1 MTEFTDPLQ
10 RLVSK
15 HWKSILKFIVGLIL
29 FGYVFSQTSLK
40 EIIALLK
47 SIPLLSLIILFLL
60 FILQTMMKALQY
72 WILLKDD
79 TDYFSVLRVIALQ
92 NAIANLVSV
101 IAGVASYLT
110 VLKTKQKIYLKQSST
125 VFITIK
131 AGDLFS
137 IGIFTSISAYFVWEE
152 IIILHEIIIL
162 LLSSIFLGIVFLW
175 LLILFKEK
183 LFLAIK
189 RLISS
194 INYSEIS
201 IIKKSLAYL
210 EWISK
215 QDHKKLLKTM
225 LKVTLLSIGY
235 LTIGM
240 LYHYSQVKMLNI
252 PIDIWPIIFIISI
265 SQILS
270 YLPIHIFGGLGFSE
284 MTELYLF
291 SLFGIFTNLPAA
303 LISLRIL
310 AYLFQIIALIWLA
323 IYAAQKDTKRTDT
336 IL

>member
-1 MTEFTDPLQ
+1 RIIFGWLISCHPIF
-10 RLVSK
+10 
-15 HWKSILKFIVGLIL
+15 SILVRL
-29 FGYVFSQTSLK
+29 T
-40 EIIALLK
+40 
-47 SIPLLSLIILFLL
+47 LL
-60 FILQTMMKALQY
+60 FY
-72 WILLKDD
+72 GS
-79 TDYFSVLRVIALQ
+79 F
-92 NAIANLVSV
+92 LVNY
-101 IAGVASYLT
+101 ATFGE
-110 VLKTKQKIYLKQSST
+110 TK
-125 VFITIK
+125 V
-131 AGDLFS
+131 
-137 IGIFTSISAYFVWEE
+137 
-152 IIILHEIIIL
+152 
-162 LLSSIFLGIVFLW
+162 
-175 LLILFKEK
+175 
-183 LFLAIK
+183 
-189 RLISS
+189 
-194 INYSEIS
+194 
-201 IIKKSLAYL
+201 
-210 EWISK
+210 
-215 QDHKKLLKTM
+215 
-225 LKVTLLSIGY
+225 GY